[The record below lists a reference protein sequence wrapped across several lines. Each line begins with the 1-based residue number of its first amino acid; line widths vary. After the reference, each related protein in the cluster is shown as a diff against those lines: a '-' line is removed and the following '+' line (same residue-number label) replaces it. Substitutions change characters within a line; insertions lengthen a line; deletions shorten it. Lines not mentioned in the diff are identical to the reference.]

1 MLGVWCGFQ
10 IIASAVFFSTI
21 IWKQK
26 QKVLSTLPNGTLDIC
41 EKNEWNRFSYSVIS
55 GYCKKKKKNSR
66 VKM

>member
-26 QKVLSTLPNGTLDIC
+26 QKGVKYSSWWHTWYMW
-41 EKNEWNRFSYSVIS
+41 KNEWNRFSYLVIS
-55 GYCKKKKKNSR
+55 GYCKKKKIPE
-66 VKM
+66 

>member
-1 MLGVWCGFQ
+1 MLGFWCGFQ
-10 IIASAVFFSTI
+10 IIASAVFLSSI

-55 GYCKKKKKNSR
+55 G
-66 VKM
+66 